1 MKLRYLKVKYWL
13 LIAILGLMG
22 LSSCGKDDED
32 DGPRLMYG
40 PPQKAYHV
48 VE

>member
-1 MKLRYLKVKYWL
+1 MRIILKAKHWL

-22 LSSCGKDDED
+22 LSSCSKDDDSE
-32 DGPRLMYG
+32 GPRLMYG
-40 PPQKAYHV
+40 PPPKAYNA